1 MPFNLPRATK
11 ILLIANVV
19 VFLLQWLFAAGQ
31 MAIFE
36 LWPIGAGQL
45 GDDIP
50 SFWPWQLVT
59 SGFMHDNFGHLF
71 FNMLALV
78 MFGAP
83 VEHLWGER
91 RFFTYFLA
99 CQVGAAFC
107 HLAFATWSFETHQEI
122 FSAVGAS
129 GGVYG
134 LVLAYGLLFPHQKAA
149 IFPIPMLLSART
161 VAIIYGVFALG
172 YGVFAMDGGVRHLP
186 HLGGMLVGWL
196 LIRYWRGQP
205 PFGGRK
211 PKPPSRRPP
220 LRVVR

>member
-1 MPFNLPRATK
+1 MPFNLPRATR
-11 ILLIANVV
+11 ILLIANIA
-19 VFLLQWLFAAGQ
+19 VFLLQWLVGTER
-31 MAIFE
+31 MALLE
-36 LWPIGAGQL
+36 LWPIGAGEA

-50 SFWPWQLVT
+50 SFMPWQLVT
-59 SGFMHDNFGHLF
+59 SGFMHGNFGHLF

-83 VEHLWGER
+83 VEYLWGQR
-91 RFFTYFLA
+91 RFVTYYLA
-99 CQVGAAFC
+99 CIAGAAFC
-107 HLAFATWSFETHQEI
+107 HLAFATWSFEAHQEI

-161 VAIIYGVFALG
+161 VAILYGVFALG
-172 YGVFAMDGGVRHLP
+172 YGVFGTDGGVRHLP
-186 HLGGMLVGWL
+186 HLGGMLAGYL
-196 LIRYWRGQP
+196 LIRYWQGQP
-205 PFGGRK
+205 PFRGRK
-211 PKPPSRRPP
+211 PPNRRPP

>member
-1 MPFNLPRATK
+1 MLPNLPRITK
-11 ILLIANVV
+11 ILLIANIAA
-19 VFLLQWLFAAGQ
+19 FLVQWLVGAEH
-31 MAIFE
+31 MALFE
-36 LWPIGAGQL
+36 LWPFGASEAGEE
-45 GDDIP
+45 IP
-50 SFWPWQLVT
+50 SFMPWQLLT
-59 SGFMHDNFGHLF
+59 AGFMHANFGHLF

-83 VEHLWGER
+83 VEYLWGQR
-91 RFFTYFLA
+91 RFVTYYLA
-99 CQVGAAFC
+99 CIAGAGFC
-107 HLAFATWSFETHQEI
+107 HLAFSTWSFETHREI

-161 VAIIYGVFALG
+161 VAIIYGLFALG

-196 LIRYWRGQP
+196 LIRYWRSQP

-211 PKPPSRRPP
+211 RPLNKRPK